1 MQMYKV
7 VTKID
12 KLEGKPKE
20 KNIDVLMSYTNI
32 YASSPQEAIESVIVQ
47 KKIDRKNILY
57 VDSEAVY

>member
-7 VTKID
+7 VKKID

-32 YASSPQEAIESVIVQ
+32 YASSPQEANESVIVQ

-57 VDSEAVY
+57 VESEAVY